1 MISVFRV
8 NFTVSFFCYFL
19 PFSILLIC
27 SMSDEGRK
35 RKRKRSSRPA
45 GPALPN
51 STAGL
56 SGQRQGREA
65 PLPGSSREHVV
76 LSDDVET
83 TFSKR
88 STPGTVSF
96 LPRNDNSRRSPQP
109 GTSHHVF
116 EPREAHRAQ
125 RSAVGLQPVP
135 TPQVMPTDNTTDH
148 NNEALFAA
156 LAALPPADYE
166 LVALVFVLLGILLT
180 SDGKYDFG
188 LLEDA
193 IFNTGDHRPATGIA
207 TPLARQPVGQQV
219 PHINDNL
226 ASNLHY
232 GLPTMLFNPVNKTED
247 GDCRICLAQ
256 HMQGEELMVLP
267 CLHRF
272 HSSCVLQWL
281 RENPICPLCR
291 NRI

>member
-1 MISVFRV
+1 
-8 NFTVSFFCYFL
+8 
-19 PFSILLIC
+19 
-27 SMSDEGRK
+27 MSEEGGYHGRK

-45 GPALPN
+45 GPTLPN

-56 SGQRQGREA
+56 SGQRQGRES
-65 PLPGSSREHVV
+65 PLHGPSREHVV
-76 LSDDVET
+76 LSDNEET

-88 STPGTVSF
+88 SRPGTVSF

-125 RSAVGLQPVP
+125 RSAVGLQPAP
-135 TPQVMPTDNTTDH
+135 TPQVMPTGNTTDH

-180 SDGKYDFG
+180 SDGNYDFG

-193 IFNTGDHRPATGIA
+193 IFNGSDYSATGIEI
-207 TPLARQPVGQQV
+207 PLEQQPVGEHVQQR
-219 PHINDNL
+219 NNNFAANL
-226 ASNLHY
+226 PY

-247 GDCRICLAQ
+247 GDCRICLA
-256 HMQGEELMVLP
+256 
-267 CLHRF
+267 C
-272 HSSCVLQWL
+272 
-281 RENPICPLCR
+281 REKN
-291 NRI
+291 